1 MAVGSV
7 VHPVDLRQS
16 KKVRADALLLEAGLA
31 DSRTKAQ
38 ALILAGDVFAGEER
52 VDKPGSLLRRGT
64 ELRVRAS
71 SRYVSRGGL
80 KLEGAL
86 RDFSFDPAG
95 LVCADIGASTGG
107 FTDCLLQA
115 GAARVFAVDV
125 GHGQLASKLRSDERV
140 VVQDRTNART
150 LTAESVGGGVDLCV
164 VDASFIG
171 LEKLLPA
178 LVAILR
184 PGGFLLALIKPQFEV
199 GREEAKK
206 ARGVIRDEELR
217 ASTVRDV
224 LDQVERAGLVLR
236 KEAPCQVPGPKGNV
250 EHFVLAERPGAD
262 PTDAGAAA
270 AEARPEDEPRS
281 QQ

>member
-1 MAVGSV
+1 MN
-7 VHPVDLRQS
+7 PIDLRPS

-31 DSRTKAQ
+31 DSRSKAQ

-86 RDFSFDPAG
+86 EDFGFAPAG

-140 VVQDRTNART
+140 VVLERTNART
-150 LTAESVGGGVDLCV
+150 LTAETVGGGVDLSV

-199 GREEAKK
+199 GREEAKR

-217 ASTVRDV
+217 AATVREV
-224 LDQVERAGLVLR
+224 LDQVERAGLIVQ
-236 KEAPCQVPGPKGNV
+236 KDAPCRVPGPKGNV
-250 EHFVLAERPGAD
+250 EHFVLAARPSGDSPGATPASD
-262 PTDAGAAA
+262 DAP
-270 AEARPEDEPRS
+270 AEEPRTEP
-281 QQ
+281 